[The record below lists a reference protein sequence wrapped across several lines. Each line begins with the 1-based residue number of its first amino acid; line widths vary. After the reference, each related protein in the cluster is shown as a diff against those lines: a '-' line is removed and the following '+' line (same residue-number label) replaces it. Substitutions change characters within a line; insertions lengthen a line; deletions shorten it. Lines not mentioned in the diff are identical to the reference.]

1 MLRGSIIYNQ
11 KTVYFC
17 QYISASDL
25 NILELLLEI
34 FMTYLLFHILAVG
47 IDYMPTYIYQIPN
60 SFRFAKCHSI
70 CILLGDFFGIVFF
83 LFFLMLFCFQSSNF
97 WR

>member
-1 MLRGSIIYNQ
+1 MLTGNIIYNQ

-17 QYISASDL
+17 RYISVSDL

-47 IDYMPTYIYQIPN
+47 IDYMPTYIYQILNP
-60 SFRFAKCHSI
+60 FRFAKCHSI
-70 CILLGDFFGIVFF
+70 CILLGDFFGVVFF
-83 LFFLMLFCFQSSNF
+83 FFLIIFNADLFPK
-97 WR
+97 